1 MRVCVTWPNGNE
13 REVEVHNKFEL
24 DRFVSWHTQEGYRVD
39 LRREADDL
47 LRLLVRRD

>member
-24 DRFVSWHTQEGYRVD
+24 DRFVSWHTQEGYRVA
-39 LRREADDL
+39 LRREGDDL